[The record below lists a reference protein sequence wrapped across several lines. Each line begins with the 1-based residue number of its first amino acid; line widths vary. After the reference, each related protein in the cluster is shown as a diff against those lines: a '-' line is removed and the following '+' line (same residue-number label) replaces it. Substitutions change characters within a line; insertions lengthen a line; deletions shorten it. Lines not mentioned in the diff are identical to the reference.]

1 MMTAKIFGFPIAFIA
16 LAALAFASPATAAD
30 EFEKYALESVSVEL
44 SSTQAGAHADLT
56 TSFELSEKE
65 GKPYAQTR
73 DIEVQL
79 PPGVIGNPQ
88 GIPRCTVEQLGT
100 EPVDS
105 ACPMDSQVGIS
116 QVTVGGTADGTF
128 TTPVYNMEPPGG
140 DVVARL
146 GLYAGP
152 YPTFINVRVDP
163 IDYSLIATIEGAPSA
178 SGLIAAVTTL
188 WGVPAA
194 PSHDLERLTPVEG
207 INNESPPPRKAGL
220 PEAPFMS
227 NPTDCTL
234 QRQVS
239 VTAISYQL
247 PSAPVSKTAPFPQ
260 ITGCSKLGFAP

>member
-140 DVVARL
+140 DVVAAL
-146 GLYAGP
+146 GVRPDRGGDDLVGRPCGP
-152 YPTFINVRVDP
+152 QPRPRTAHSR
-163 IDYSLIATIEGAPSA
+163 GRHQQR
-178 SGLIAAVTTL
+178 IAA
-188 WGVPAA
+188 
-194 PSHDLERLTPVEG
+194 
-207 INNESPPPRKAGL
+207 PPQSG
-220 PEAPFMS
+220 
-227 NPTDCTL
+227 
-234 QRQVS
+234 
-239 VTAISYQL
+239 
-247 PSAPVSKTAPFPQ
+247 SARSA
-260 ITGCSKLGFAP
+260 L